1 MTKWGKDIDTN
12 RWGMLDTK
20 EEKYLIK
27 FSGWGT
33 PQSALHQSS
42 IGGLYG
48 THCDANEVRRRSL
61 TVFGSHRQSSE
72 GSSER
77 LGSRKLLE
85 QKSN

>member
-20 EEKYLIK
+20 EVKYLIK

-33 PQSALHQSS
+33 SQSAPHQSS

-48 THCDANEVRRRSL
+48 THCDANEVGRLWQSL
-61 TVFGSHRQSSE
+61 QLSGGQEARQSE
-72 GSSER
+72 VVGAE
-77 LGSRKLLE
+77 K
-85 QKSN
+85 